1 MEPTT
6 LTMTITDIT
15 TFLGTQAT
23 ALGAGLIDVLEIVVP
38 IALAVFVFYWGFRKI
53 KGATR

>member
-1 MEPTT
+1 MEPT